1 MCKDNKSARGVTPL
15 KKLGLLFLFIGIILT
30 SIFMFF
36 DFGMTFEVWLI
47 GFLVS
52 MAVSATG
59 FVLLI
64 IDLARAI
71 KAEKRSKLRTK

>member
-1 MCKDNKSARGVTPL
+1 M
-15 KKLGLLFLFIGIILT
+15 KKLGLLFLFIGIVLT

-36 DFGMTFEVWLI
+36 EFGMTFEVWLI
-47 GFLVS
+47 GFLIS

-71 KAEKRSKLRTK
+71 KAENRSKLRTK

>member
-1 MCKDNKSARGVTPL
+1 M

-52 MAVSATG
+52 MAISAAG

-64 IDLARAI
+64 FDLARAI
-71 KAEKRSKLRTK
+71 KAEKRFEI